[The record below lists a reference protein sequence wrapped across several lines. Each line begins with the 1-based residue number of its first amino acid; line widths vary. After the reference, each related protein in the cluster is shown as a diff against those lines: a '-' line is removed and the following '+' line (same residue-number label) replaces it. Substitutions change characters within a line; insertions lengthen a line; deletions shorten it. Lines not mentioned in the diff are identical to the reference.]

1 MISEMS
7 RLNATEPLR
16 IVIDWDTL
24 EPQRL
29 SVEEARTYL
38 AEHPNNVMYEMDED
52 LLSEVNRAL
61 EAVKDAFRAA
71 ETVLAKAEVKLGLK

>member
-7 RLNATEPLR
+7 RQNASESLR

-29 SVEEARTYL
+29 SVEEAKTYL
-38 AEHPNNVMYEMDED
+38 AERPDNVMYEMDEN
-52 LLSEVNRAL
+52 LLTEVNLAL
-61 EAVKDAFRAA
+61 ESVKDAFRAA
-71 ETVLAKAEVKLGLK
+71 ENVLAKARVKLGPE